1 MKRFF
6 VRSAQGIW
14 FYDTAEEAKAE
25 ADRLLEAE
33 RYYATR
39 EGEWGDDAFCIIWG
53 EVRGRVN
60 ERWADAT
67 EDEPEYVE
75 LTLVDVK
82 Q

>member
-25 ADRLLEAE
+25 AERLLEAE

-39 EGEWGDDAFCIIWG
+39 EGEWGEDATAIFWG
-53 EVRGRVN
+53 EVHGLVEERVVN
-60 ERWADAT
+60 PCDYDGWH
-67 EDEPEYVE
+67 VE
-75 LTLVDVK
+75 MELKEL

>member
-14 FYDTAEEAKAE
+14 FYDTAEDAKAE

-39 EGEWGDDAFCIIWG
+39 EGEWSEDASEIIWG
-53 EVRGRVN
+53 EIRGRVN
-60 ERWADAT
+60 ERWVDAT
-67 EDEPEYVE
+67 EGKREYVE
-75 LTLVDVK
+75 LTLEDVK

>member
-14 FYDTAEEAKAE
+14 FYDTAEDAKAE

-39 EGEWGDDAFCIIWG
+39 EGEWSDDATAIFWG
-53 EVRGRVN
+53 EVRGRVQELIVN
-60 ERWADAT
+60 PYHHDGWH
-67 EDEPEYVE
+67 VE
-75 LTLVDVK
+75 MELKEL